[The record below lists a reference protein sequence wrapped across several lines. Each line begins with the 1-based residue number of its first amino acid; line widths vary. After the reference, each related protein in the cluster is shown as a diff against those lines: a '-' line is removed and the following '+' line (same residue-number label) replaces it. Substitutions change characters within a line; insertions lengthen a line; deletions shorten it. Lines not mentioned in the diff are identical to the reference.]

1 LLQCFHEFD
10 VKWTFWTDA
19 FVLVHKKNISSDHVL
34 SAQPVDIV
42 KKADFFTYGF
52 SSDTRRSEKGWM
64 LQNSLKL
71 FFPAIDKSLL
81 TRQMKLSIR
90 YFVAIM
96 RLGGTT
102 TSRVFI
108 LDLLPLPEP
117 GIELLTLS
125 SETTT
130 RPLPSRVACSKSRS
144 KA

>member
-1 LLQCFHEFD
+1 MSAKGSSTLHTYIHSNLLDKTVHKRAKLCPNILLQCFHEFD

-71 FFPAIDKSLL
+71 F
-81 TRQMKLSIR
+81 
-90 YFVAIM
+90 
-96 RLGGTT
+96 
-102 TSRVFI
+102 SRN
-108 LDLLPLPEP
+108 
-117 GIELLTLS
+117 
-125 SETTT
+125 
-130 RPLPSRVACSKSRS
+130 
-144 KA
+144 